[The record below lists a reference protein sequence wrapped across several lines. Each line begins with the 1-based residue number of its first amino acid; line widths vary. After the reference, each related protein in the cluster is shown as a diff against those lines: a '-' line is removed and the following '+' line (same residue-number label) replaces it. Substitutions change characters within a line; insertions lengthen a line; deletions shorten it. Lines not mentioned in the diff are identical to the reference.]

1 MSGAL
6 GDLGTFLPL
15 LVGLVKIAGL
25 DLGTT
30 LLFTGIYNVIT
41 GLSFDIPMP
50 VQPMKTIAA
59 VALAEPGALTIP
71 QIMAAGIFVSSCILA
86 FGATG
91 LMGLVTRLIPT
102 AVIRGMQLGLG
113 LQLALKG
120 WQQVWYINAK
130 GPPTRQA
137 WTPEGLVLGL
147 AAVLFIFLTIY
158 PRKKKQQDASNT
170 HIATITEPS
179 APLEEGS
186 DGDASG
192 SGKKVEDED
201 EEQEEISVTVVTV
214 ENQNN
219 SSILLPSTTST
230 PIQQKDRRTSFWQ
243 KALQPLWA
251 LGDAA
256 SAAISPP
263 SNSDDSSPSSSSSSS
278 SSKTPVICCSTAS
291 ISTPLIPAALII
303 VVLGV
308 ILTIAFSP
316 EVLSSLAIGP
326 STPQII
332 VPSALDWKTGI
343 LRAGLP
349 QLPLTAFNSVLSVC
363 QLAEQLF
370 PTRPARPSTVAA
382 SVGAMNLFG
391 CWFGAMPSCH
401 GAGGLAGQVR
411 FGARWGTAPVFL
423 GLIKI
428 GLSLLFGSSLFSLLQ
443 QFPTPLLGAM
453 LVFAGM
459 ELAAVAKGQTG
470 ERGVAIMLFT
480 AAVVLGMNNV
490 AVGVISGLIAA
501 YLLAARDYLVDYVY
515 FLKNKGGSRRK
526 RSAEAAV

>member
-1 MSGAL
+1 
-6 GDLGTFLPL
+6 
-15 LVGLVKIAGL
+15 VKVAGL

-30 LLFTGIYNVIT
+30 LLFTGVYNVYS
-41 GLSFDIPMP
+41 GLSFNIPMP

-71 QIMAAGIFVSSCILA
+71 QIMAAGIFVSSCILVL
-86 FGATG
+86 GATG

-113 LQLALKG
+113 LQLASKG
-120 WQQVWYINAK
+120 WKQVWYTNAK
-130 GPPTRQA
+130 GPPVRQA
-137 WTPEGLVLGL
+137 WTPEGLVLGI
-147 AAVLFIFLTIY
+147 AAVIFIFLTIY
-158 PRKKKQQDASNT
+158 PRKKQQPQQQDAGNMNT
-170 HIATITEPS
+170 AMTTEP
-179 APLEEGS
+179 A
-186 DGDASG
+186 ASP
-192 SGKKVEDED
+192 SEPSSERVIDKRADED
-201 EEQEEISVTVVTV
+201 GERKGISVTVLTV
-214 ENQNN
+214 ENQSN
-219 SSILLPSTTST
+219 SSVFLPLASSSL
-230 PIQQKDRRTSFWQ
+230 IQRKDRRTSFWQ

-256 SAAISPP
+256 SAAVSPLP
-263 SNSDDSSPSSSSSSS
+263 NSNGDSSSLPLPSLSP
-278 SSKTPVICCSTAS
+278 PVICCSTAS
-291 ISTPLIPAALII
+291 ISSPLIPAALIV

-316 EVLSSLAIGP
+316 DVISSLSFGP

-332 VPSALDWKTGI
+332 VPSASDWKTGI

-363 QLAEQLF
+363 SLAEQLF
-370 PTRPARPSTVAA
+370 PSRPARPSTVAA

-480 AAVVLGMNNV
+480 AAVVLGMSNV
-490 AVGVISGLIAA
+490 AVGVVSGLIAA
-501 YLLAARDYLVDYVY
+501 YLLALRDYLLDYVY
-515 FLKNKGGSRRK
+515 VLKNKWRNRR
-526 RSAEAAV
+526 RGNTEAVV